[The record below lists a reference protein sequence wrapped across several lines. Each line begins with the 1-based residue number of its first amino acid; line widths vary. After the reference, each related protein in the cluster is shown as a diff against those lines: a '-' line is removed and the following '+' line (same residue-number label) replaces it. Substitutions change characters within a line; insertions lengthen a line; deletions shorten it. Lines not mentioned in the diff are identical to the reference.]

1 MTASGRYDAIIQR
14 VFDKVFRERRTEL
27 PFEREELVAAAHSLG
42 VEVPKN
48 LGDLLYTYRFRRPLP
63 DGVRRRAPEGTTW
76 EIRGTGR
83 GAYAFVAVEPLD
95 LTPSRGRAVTRIPN
109 STPGVVAMYSLT
121 DEQALLARI
130 RYNRLIDIY
139 TKITCYPLQSH
150 LRTAVGGVQ
159 VETDDLYVGINRSG
173 AHFVLPVQ
181 AKGARERLGVTQIE
195 QDMNMCAEKFPR
207 LVCRPIGAQFT
218 DEDTIA
224 LFEFE
229 REGGRIVVAR
239 ECHYALVGPD
249 AWNDDYFGTH
259 PAQTRRG
266 NDENNEP

>member
-1 MTASGRYDAIIQR
+1 MTTSNRYDAIIQR

-27 PFEREELVAAAHSLG
+27 PFERDELVAAAHALG

-48 LGDLLYTYRFRRPLP
+48 LGDLLYAYRFRRSLP
-63 DGVRRRAPEGTTW
+63 EAIRRRAPEGTTW

-83 GAYAFVAVEPLD
+83 GSYAFVAVEPLD

-130 RYNRLIDIY
+130 RYNRLIDIF

-159 VETDDLYVGINRSG
+159 VETDDLYVGIDRSG

-181 AKGARERLGVTQIE
+181 AKGTKERLGVTQIE

-224 LFEFE
+224 LFEFQS
-229 REGGRIVVAR
+229 EGGRILVAR
-239 ECHYALVGPD
+239 ERHYALVGPD
-249 AWNDDYFGTH
+249 AWND
-259 PAQTRRG
+259 
-266 NDENNEP
+266 NDLGAYAARDRQDDNEDSEA